1 MTARVTWKPWMW
13 SLQLP
18 TLLRAVTTPSLLVW
32 GAADRI
38 VPFDCA
44 EQYAEVLS
52 NSQIEVIDDAGHVV
66 DLEQPD
72 RLAELI
78 VKFSARA

>member
-1 MTARVTWKPWMW
+1 M
-13 SLQLP
+13 
-18 TLLRAVTTPSLLVW
+18 W